1 VTSNISTICTYFHNI
16 CDGGLQRVMALQ
28 AKLWIDM
35 GYRVVVLTEQAP
47 TENDY
52 LLPKN
57 VIRKTF
63 PPVFMQT
70 RENFWDIFI
79 KSEKID
85 VVINNDWGS
94 VIYEKDLLCV
104 KKAGAFFVTIIHHN
118 FSGWAYFFQNTYDFH
133 NQKLF
138 PLLDALVTL
147 APTQQ
152 LWWSCLGAKAYYI
165 PNPLTFSPETTPK
178 SSPYGRNIIWMG
190 RTNDSGKKLTD
201 AILVF
206 SKIVDRFSDARL
218 IVIGPLPPKLF
229 EKTVRRL
236 IRQLNLGTK
245 VTLLGFTNDIS
256 EYLKNAWV
264 HLSTSIVESFSM
276 VIAEACA
283 YSIPTVMYELPYLAI
298 TQANKGFLAV
308 PQGDIVGLAD
318 ALTKVLADRTLRDRL
333 GDEAKTNLA
342 QFKDRI
348 ITQGWKN
355 LFTRLEIGQIS
366 TIDINIPYD
375 RLQDFQAIVQEV
387 NRSQNYLFNEHRW
400 KIKIVNY
407 MERFFP
413 TDKYGNSKLKPF
425 LQWVY
430 VTLYR
435 RSVRLAKFI
444 RILPPAIF

>member
-1 VTSNISTICTYFHNI
+1 MTSNITTICTYFHNI
-16 CDGGLQRVMALQ
+16 YGGGLQRVMAVQ
-28 AKLWIDM
+28 AKLWIAM

-47 TENDY
+47 TEKDY
-52 LLPKN
+52 PLPKN

-63 PPVFMQT
+63 PSVFMQT
-70 RENFWDIFI
+70 REKFWDIFI

-85 VVINNDWGS
+85 VVINNDWNS
-94 VIYEKDLLCV
+94 TIYEKDLLCV
-104 KKAGAFFVTIIHHN
+104 KKAGAFFVTILHHN
-118 FSGWAYFFQNTYDFH
+118 FSGWAYFFQNTYDFQ

-152 LWWSCLGAKAYYI
+152 LWWSCLGAPAYYI
-165 PNPLTFSPETTPK
+165 PNPLTCSPDTTPK
-178 SSPYGRNIIWMG
+178 SNPSGRNIIWMG

-206 SKIVDRFSDARL
+206 SKVSDRFPDARL
-218 IVIGPLPPKLF
+218 IVIGPLPPKPF
-229 EKTVRRL
+229 QKTVRRL
-236 IRQLNLGTK
+236 IAQLNLDTK
-245 VTLLGFTNDIS
+245 VTLVGFTNDIS

-283 YSIPTVMYELPYLAI
+283 YNVPTVMYELPYLAI
-298 TQANKGFLAV
+298 TQTNKGFLTV
-308 PQGDIVGLAD
+308 PQGDITGLAG

-342 QFKDRI
+342 QFEDRI
-348 ITQGWKN
+348 IIQGWKN
-355 LFTRLEIGQIS
+355 LFAQLEAGKILA
-366 TIDINIPYD
+366 TEINFSQD
-375 RLQDFQAIVQEV
+375 RFHDFRAIVQEV
-387 NRSQNYLFNEHRW
+387 NRSQNYLFNEQRW

-413 TDKYGNSKLKPF
+413 SDKYGNSKLKPIV
-425 LQWVY
+425 QWVY
-430 VTLYR
+430 VTLYKR
-435 RSVRLAKFI
+435 LVRLAKFI
-444 RILPPAIF
+444 RR